1 MALTIL
7 VIDDSTSLRQVVAMT
22 LKGAGYDVLQ
32 AGDGKEALAFLDGRK
47 IAMAVCDVNM
57 PNMNGIEF
65 VIAAKQI
72 AAYKFM
78 PILMLTTES
87 QESKKAEGKA
97 AGAKAWMLKPFSPSS
112 LLGAVSKFC
121 AP

>member
-32 AGDGKEALAFLDGRK
+32 AGDGKEALVFLDGRK

-65 VIAAKQI
+65 VIEAKKI

-112 LLGAVSKFC
+112 LLSAVSKFC
-121 AP
+121 VP

>member
-47 IAMAVCDVNM
+47 IAMSVCDVNM

-97 AGAKAWMLKPFSPSS
+97 AGAKAWMLKPFSPSA
-112 LLGAVSKFC
+112 LLSAVSKFC

>member
-22 LKGAGYDVLQ
+22 LKGAGYEVLQ
-32 AGDGKEALAFLDGRK
+32 AGDGKEALALLDGRK

-65 VIAAKQI
+65 VIEAKKL

-112 LLGAVSKFC
+112 LLSAVSKFC

>member
-32 AGDGKEALAFLDGRK
+32 AGDGREALAFLDGRK

-112 LLGAVSKFC
+112 LLSAVSKFC